1 MSKLWITIILLLGV
15 AVIGSNSLV
24 LSPILTDVAA
34 DLQTSTIAVARAI
47 AAYGGATAVSALF
60 LGFTVDRF
68 GARSVLL
75 VGGLGLAVSMLVC
88 ALSTSWQ
95 MLVAGQAV
103 AGLAAGVMLPAIYAV
118 ATTTGSE
125 DEGSRILGR
134 VLTGWSVS
142 LIAGVPVSAL
152 IAERFSWEVSFFTL
166 AVLVLVSLVG
176 FWTMPRRDSQLL
188 VNTGNPLKAIA
199 IPDVG
204 PLLVT
209 QFFFMTAFY
218 GTYAF
223 FGDQLRASLDISTG
237 VAGVVVLSYGVG
249 FGLAALA
256 DGLIDRVGPARVLP
270 GALVCVVIIYGVMPV
285 LVTSLGGAVAA
296 AFAWGFVNHFV
307 VNVIVLR
314 LSRISG
320 DQRGAVLGLNSAIT
334 YFGALIGALVLGQVY
349 GNLGFAGL
357 VWGAASCVTLGC
369 LTLLVPAMM
378 VRRRRFTPLPYCP
391 PASSSQPCTTG
402 CDQ

>member
-1 MSKLWITIILLLGV
+1 MSKFWTTLTLLLGV

-34 DLQTSTIAVARAI
+34 DLQASTITVAHAI
-47 AAYGGATAVSALF
+47 AAYGGATAVSALL

-88 ALSTSWQ
+88 ALSSSWL
-95 MLVAGQAV
+95 MLVAGQAI

-118 ATTTGSE
+118 ATTTGTE

-152 IAERFSWEVSFFTL
+152 IAERFSWEMSFFTL
-166 AVLVLVSLVG
+166 AALVLVSLVG
-176 FWTMPRRDSQLL
+176 FWVMPRREARALNTPDS
-188 VNTGNPLKAIA
+188 PLKAIA
-199 IPDVG
+199 TPGVVS
-204 PLLVT
+204 LLVT

-223 FGDQLRASLDISTG
+223 FGDHLRASLEISTG
-237 VAGVVVLSYGVG
+237 VAGIVVLSYGAG
-249 FGLAALA
+249 FGLAVVA
-256 DGLIDRVGPARVLP
+256 DGLIDRVGPARILSF
-270 GALVCVVIIYGVMPV
+270 ALGLVAIIYGVMPV
-285 LVTSLGGAVAA
+285 LVTSLVGAVAA

-307 VNVIVLR
+307 VNVVVLR

-320 DQRGAVLGLNSAIT
+320 DMRGSVLGLNSAIT
-334 YFGALIGALVLGQVY
+334 YFGALMGTLMLGQVY
-349 GNLGFAGL
+349 DHLSFLGLA
-357 VWGAASCVTLGC
+357 WGAASCVTLG
-369 LTLLVPAMM
+369 LIALLVPAMSA
-378 VRRRRFTPLPYCP
+378 RRRRPVPL
-391 PASSSQPCTTG
+391 ASPRPITTG